1 MMSRTMDT
9 LSEQRCHGGVQGFY
23 RHHSRETGTPMRFA
37 VYLPPAAREGP
48 VPVLYF
54 LAGLTCT
61 EETATIKAGAQAH
74 ASRLGLALVMPDTSP
89 RGASIE
95 GEDDDWDFGTG
106 AGFYLNATRA
116 PWSAHYR
123 MHAWVTGELRA
134 LVASRFPVRDD
145 ATGVTGHSMGG
156 HGALTIALKAP
167 DAWRTVSAFAPICA
181 PTQCPWGEKAFSGYL
196 GVAGGV
202 AGGVAEGVAG
212 EVAEGVAREASGAAA
227 GGVAG
232 AGARGGDPG
241 EGSSDA
247 AGGGRAGV
255 PAGDGR
261 AIWAGYDATALVRS
275 GRRCSPILVDQG
287 EDDQFLEAQLH
298 PHLLEE
304 ACIAAGQPLELRRH
318 PGYDHSYWFIQTF
331 IADHLEH
338 HARGLTD

>member
-1 MMSRTMDT
+1 MEK

-37 VYLPPAAREGP
+37 VYLPPAAQEGP
-48 VPVLYF
+48 VPILYF

-106 AGFYLNATRA
+106 AGFYLNATRT

-156 HGALTIALKAP
+156 HGALTIALQDPK
-167 DAWRTVSAFAPICA
+167 AWRTVSAFAPICA

-196 GVAGGV
+196 GMAGG
-202 AGGVAEGVAG
+202 
-212 EVAEGVAREASGAAA
+212 
-227 GGVAG
+227 
-232 AGARGGDPG
+232 
-241 EGSSDA
+241 SDQ
-247 AGGGRAGV
+247 
-255 PAGDGR
+255 AGDDR
-261 AIWAGYDATALVRS
+261 AAWAEYDATALVRS
-275 GRRCSPILVDQG
+275 GKRCSAILVDQG
-287 EDDQFLEAQLH
+287 EDDQFLETQLH

-304 ACIAAGQPLELRRH
+304 ACAAAGQPLELRRH

-338 HARGLTD
+338 HARGLSD

>member
-1 MMSRTMDT
+1 MEIV
-9 LSEQRCHGGVQGFY
+9 SEQRCHGGVQGCY
-23 RHHSRETGTPMRFA
+23 RHDSAETGTPMRFA
-37 VYLPPAAREGP
+37 VYLPPAARHGP

-61 EETATIKAGAQAH
+61 EETATIKAGAQTH

-106 AGFYLNATRA
+106 AGFYLDATQA

-145 ATGVTGHSMGG
+145 ATGVFGHSMGG
-156 HGALTIALKAP
+156 HGALTIALKDP

-181 PTQCPWGEKAFSGYL
+181 PSRCPWGEKAFGGYL
-196 GVAGGV
+196 GDDRAVW
-202 AGGVAEGVAG
+202 AEH
-212 EVAEGVAREASGAAA
+212 
-227 GGVAG
+227 
-232 AGARGGDPG
+232 
-241 EGSSDA
+241 
-247 AGGGRAGV
+247 
-255 PAGDGR
+255 
-261 AIWAGYDATALVRS
+261 DATALVRS
-275 GRRCSPILVDQG
+275 GARCSPILVDQG

-298 PHLLEE
+298 PHLLDE
-304 ACIAAGQPLELRRH
+304 ACAATGQPLELRRH

-331 IADHLEH
+331 VADHLEH
-338 HARGLTD
+338 HARGLAG